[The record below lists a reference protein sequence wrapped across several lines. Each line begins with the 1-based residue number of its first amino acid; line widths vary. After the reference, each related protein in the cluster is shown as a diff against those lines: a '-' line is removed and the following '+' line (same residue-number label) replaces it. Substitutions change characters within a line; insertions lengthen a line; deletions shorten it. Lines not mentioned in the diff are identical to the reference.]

1 MMRKVNQF
9 SGKEV
14 EMESPALTYV
24 HTQKKLCHVPSK
36 KKTGQPSHSKLNV
49 SVIALLALGD
59 FEMKSRRSLGKGFC
73 TI

>member
-1 MMRKVNQF
+1 MRKVNQF

-14 EMESPALTYV
+14 DMESPALTYV
-24 HTQKKLCHVPSK
+24 HPQKKQCHVPSK

-49 SVIALLALGD
+49 SVTTLLVLGD